1 MPKNPFRKE
10 PGPPDRFDKFTVRA
24 RQVLQRAQVEAQRLG
39 HAYIG
44 TEHLLLGLLSVP
56 DAIGDFVLYE
66 AGIRLH
72 VARTKVVDIVGLGK
86 HGPLGEV
93 GLTQHAK
100 SAIELAFDESRL
112 LGHDYIGSEHLLL
125 GLLRVEE
132 GVAVRILSDLG
143 LSAEKGRERVLSVL
157 QARQGPGGP
166 THSREGYTFDK
177 FTERARTVLV
187 LSQEEAQQLNHDY
200 IGTEHILL
208 GLVREGDGVAARVLN
223 NLGIELHKVRS
234 AVEFIIGR
242 GDRMVMGEIGLTPR
256 AKRVIEL
263 AVDEARRLNHHYIG
277 TEHLLLGL
285 VREGEGIAAGVLESL
300 GVSLEKVR
308 AQVIEVLKSS
318 SGYSGFSGGTVRR
331 AWQHSTPRQDV
342 EVALT
347 QEAQIVLRLAQE
359 EARRLNHASVGVE
372 HVFLA
377 MVGFAGGPTF
387 GILNSLGFEVAKTR
401 EAVEAITGRGEQE
414 AAGELE
420 FTDVA
425 KQAVQLAMKLSR
437 RLDRTAVGSELVLLG
452 VLRAGESAVTD
463 LLSRSGVHPDTL
475 RAEVLEALLAPGSAG
490 RAAPDAEASTAEIHV
505 HLGAPGD
512 MPTIDVEQAV
522 GSAGLDFSRFAT
534 GAWDVLRLATAE
546 AQRLQYPYIGTEH
559 LLLGLLSEDE
569 GVLPHVLREMDL
581 HAGHVRAAVQA
592 VAGRGEMQAGDGIAL
607 TPSATRALMLAIDEA
622 ARLQHRAAG
631 PEHILLGLLREG
643 DNKAAR
649 ALQSLGLT
657 VEMVRSTVLEM
668 LGRGE

>member
-263 AVDEARRLNHHYIG
+263 AVD
-277 TEHLLLGL
+277 
-285 VREGEGIAAGVLESL
+285 
-300 GVSLEKVR
+300 
-308 AQVIEVLKSS
+308 
-318 SGYSGFSGGTVRR
+318 
-331 AWQHSTPRQDV
+331 
-342 EVALT
+342 
-347 QEAQIVLRLAQE
+347 
-359 EARRLNHASVGVE
+359 
-372 HVFLA
+372 
-377 MVGFAGGPTF
+377 
-387 GILNSLGFEVAKTR
+387 
-401 EAVEAITGRGEQE
+401 
-414 AAGELE
+414 
-420 FTDVA
+420 
-425 KQAVQLAMKLSR
+425 
-437 RLDRTAVGSELVLLG
+437 
-452 VLRAGESAVTD
+452 
-463 LLSRSGVHPDTL
+463 
-475 RAEVLEALLAPGSAG
+475 
-490 RAAPDAEASTAEIHV
+490 
-505 HLGAPGD
+505 
-512 MPTIDVEQAV
+512 
-522 GSAGLDFSRFAT
+522 
-534 GAWDVLRLATAE
+534 
-546 AQRLQYPYIGTEH
+546 
-559 LLLGLLSEDE
+559 
-569 GVLPHVLREMDL
+569 
-581 HAGHVRAAVQA
+581 
-592 VAGRGEMQAGDGIAL
+592 
-607 TPSATRALMLAIDEA
+607 
-622 ARLQHRAAG
+622 
-631 PEHILLGLLREG
+631 
-643 DNKAAR
+643 
-649 ALQSLGLT
+649 
-657 VEMVRSTVLEM
+657 
-668 LGRGE
+668 